1 MNSEKPAKLT
11 FTPFRCKLVEMR
23 TSVDLDPE
31 LASELDR
38 TVDLVKEK
46 PATVLRLAIRA
57 GLPLVAARHQVPR
70 SDGYFADAY
79 EKMPADRRAF
89 ERAVAKGKQRPE
101 R

>member
-1 MNSEKPAKLT
+1 MK
-11 FTPFRCKLVEMR
+11 

-31 LASELDR
+31 LASELNR

-57 GLPLVAARHQVPR
+57 GLPLVAARHQAPR
-70 SDGYFADAY
+70 PEGYFAGVY
-79 EKMPADRRAF
+79 KKMPAERRKF
-89 ERAVAKGKQRPE
+89 EQAMARVKQRPE